1 MKITSY
7 PKRSDRNRK
16 FAYILE
22 ASIARNVATPYRI
35 NIADGCKIFDVNGD
49 EYVILL
55 RVYLT
60 WLNILQYVS
69 EMSEIVRYYNEYSD
83 IEISQKA
90 NIHSLLTKKIL
101 PLFRKLKDCMKLNK
115 LFVLNVKICTCQT

>member
-90 NIHSLLTKKIL
+90 NIHSMFTKKYFT
-101 PLFRKLKDCMKLNK
+101 P
-115 LFVLNVKICTCQT
+115 V